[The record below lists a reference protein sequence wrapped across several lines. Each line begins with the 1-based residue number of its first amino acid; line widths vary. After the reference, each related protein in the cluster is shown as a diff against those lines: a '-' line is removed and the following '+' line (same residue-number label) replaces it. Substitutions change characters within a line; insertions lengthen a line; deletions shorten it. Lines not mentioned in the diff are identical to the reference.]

1 MCRCVSALG
10 AYICQGWTYVCPCC
24 VCVHML
30 VLEEYVCVSVS
41 PSVCV
46 SIEHLGAPAYVHASL
61 PLRPYPSWPGGRG

>member
-1 MCRCVSALG
+1 MCVSFGCVYLSG
-10 AYICQGWTYVCPCC
+10 LDICVSVLC